1 MRSVNQHYK
10 LLLCVKISNKMGAE
24 VTIQD
29 INVAHRVNS
38 TNISNR
44 PKLIVC
50 KFTRHLAR
58 EVTKRRSEISWVALS
73 EVGLL
78 DAAASILYFSAPLA

>member
-29 INVAHRVNS
+29 INVAHRVNP

-78 DAAASILYFSAPLA
+78 DAAASILYFSAPLV